1 MGRKE
6 GGMIASNYWSNELE
20 QLDQV
25 MPYRVQHILLI
36 ASLYDSFVFEVDGF
50 LAEQVA
56 DDFYLLNLSTQPS
69 IFHASSTESA
79 LNLLE
84 LEEIDIII
92 VHLASMRPIALEL
105 VSMIRRHSPAL
116 PVFFLLGA
124 PQDLMFVENHVD
136 ELREVQDFYYWNG
149 DSKLFL
155 AIIKQWEERMN
166 IDHDSAIFPIPI
178 IMMVETFIPYYSQ
191 FLPLFYEQ
199 VMQLNQ
205 AVIRREHQDVNKKLY
220 MNARPRVLLLHDF
233 ESAVRFYEK
242 HQDGV
247 IGIISNINYHY
258 QEKYERD
265 AGLKLLQYIRKRR
278 PTLPF
283 LLQSFNPMYRDIVTS
298 NEGEFLYKDLP
309 GLKSQLRRWL
319 ETEIGFGRFVFR
331 MPDQARIAEA
341 QSLIGFIH
349 QMERVPDESLA
360 FHYYHNHIYNW
371 LRTHAELA
379 LAQYVKRFETISE
392 VHVLRER
399 LVEAFQSL
407 ISFRRR
413 EKIQDWNEE
422 SDFNI
427 NLIYKI
433 GDDSIGGKGR
443 GLAFL
448 NVVLNRYSNICEKYP
463 EVKVNVPVAAVLA
476 TGVFDQFIASNREF
490 EALAAVDRMSD
501 EEIDE
506 LFLKCSLPNGIIR
519 VLTQLIAQADFPLAV
534 RSSSVLEDSITNP
547 FAGVFRTFLIP
558 NSHSNPEV
566 RLQQLIQAVKLVYA
580 SMYLKSAR
588 VYRESLR
595 IPAREEKMAVII
607 QRVAGSNHG
616 GSFYP
621 LLSGVAQSYNYYPG
635 VNMSHEDGV
644 VTLSTGLGKTAVE
657 RERTFAFCPRYPNK
671 DMFKVTDIVEGAQ
684 RHLYAISPDLVEFDL
699 RGGENA
705 SLTRLRISQK
715 MCETDLGLL
724 SSVWDYENLEFKDGL
739 HISGPRVVTY
749 RKLLHYNEYPLA
761 SLISDFLSLGRE
773 VLGCEIEMEFAF
785 DVDARTGLAAFN
797 LLQIRPIS
805 VNIRQYAQPL
815 EKYAERKDDL
825 IVYSSYALGS
835 EINEELDLII
845 YVPPERFNI
854 VKTEEMAV
862 QLDALNH
869 KLRAEGKK
877 YILIGPGRWGSS
889 DRFLGIPVNWSQI
902 CNAQVIVEVVLPK
915 MSIEASHGSHF
926 FHNLFSMNVG
936 YLTVWDKAVN
946 DFLDWD
952 HLASL
957 ETVESTEFFFVKR
970 NPRPVKIL
978 FDGKNAVIIK

>member
-1 MGRKE
+1 
-6 GGMIASNYWSNELE
+6 MIVSNYWSRELE
-20 QLDQV
+20 LLDQV

-79 LNLLE
+79 LNLLG
-84 LEEIDIII
+84 LEQIDIII
-92 VHLASMRPIALEL
+92 VHLASMRSIALEL
-105 VSMIRRHSPAL
+105 IHEIKRHSPDK
-116 PVFFLLGA
+116 PIFILLAA
-124 PQDLMFVENHVD
+124 PLDLMFVENHVT

-155 AIIKQWEERMN
+155 AIIKQWEERSN
-166 IDHDSAIFPIPI
+166 IEHDSAIYPIPI
-178 IMMVETFIPYYSQ
+178 ILVVETFIPYYSQ

-199 VMQLNQ
+199 ILQLNQ
-205 AVIRREHQDVNKKLY
+205 AVIRREHQDINKQLY
-220 MNARPRVLLLHDF
+220 MNARPRVLLVHDF
-233 ESAVRFYEK
+233 QSAVDLFER

-247 IGIISNINYHY
+247 IGIISNVNYHY
-258 QEKYERD
+258 LDQLDRD
-265 AGLKLLQYIRKRR
+265 AGLKLLQYIRKRK

-309 GLKSQLRRWL
+309 GLKTQLRRWL
-319 ETEIGFGRFVFR
+319 ETEIGFGKFIFR
-331 MPDQARIAEA
+331 LPDQSKIAEA
-341 QSLIGFIH
+341 HSLIGFTH
-349 QMERVPDESLA
+349 QLEELPEESLKYHY
-360 FHYYHNHIYNW
+360 FHDHIYNW

-379 LAQYVKRFETISE
+379 LAQYIKRFESINDIPI
-392 VHVLRER
+392 LREQ
-399 LVEAFQSL
+399 LIEAFQSL

-422 SDFNI
+422 SDYKI

-463 EVKVNVPVAAVLA
+463 EVQINVPVAAVLA
-476 TGVFDQFIASNREF
+476 TGVFDQFIAGNSG
-490 EALAAVDRMSD
+490 LAILDQVDSMSD
-501 EEIDE
+501 DEIDQ
-506 LFLKCSLPNGIIR
+506 LFLGCSLPNSVTSILTEIISQ
-519 VLTQLIAQADFPLAV
+519 TDFPLAV

-547 FAGVFRTFLIP
+547 FAGVFRTYLIP
-558 NSHSNPEV
+558 NSHSNPAV
-566 RLQQLIQAVKLVYA
+566 RLQQLIQAIKLVYA

-588 VYRESLR
+588 VYRESLH
-595 IPAREEKMAVII
+595 IPSREEKMAVII
-607 QRVAGSNHG
+607 QRVAGSEHSG
-616 GSFYP
+616 HFYP

-635 VNMSHEDGV
+635 TNMSHEDGV

-671 DMFKVTDIVEGAQ
+671 DMFRAVDIVEGAQ
-684 RHLYAISPDLVEFDL
+684 RQLYALTPDLVDFDL
-699 RGGENA
+699 RSGENA

-715 MCETDLGLL
+715 LCETDLSLL
-724 SSVWDYENLEFKDGL
+724 TSVWDYENKEFKDGS
-739 HISGPRVVTY
+739 HIPGPRVITY
-749 RKLLHYNEYPLA
+749 RKLLHYKEYPLA
-761 SLISDFLSLGRE
+761 DIILDFLRLGRE
-773 VLGCEIEMEFAF
+773 VLGCEVEMEFAF
-785 DVDARTGLAAFN
+785 DVDPKKGIAAFY

-805 VNIRQYAQPL
+805 VNIQHYAQPL
-815 EKYAERKDDL
+815 EKYTEQRDEL
-825 IVYSSYALGS
+825 IAFSSYALGS
-835 EINEELDLII
+835 EINERLDTVI

-854 VKTEEMAV
+854 VKTEDMAR
-862 QLDALNH
+862 QLDEINQ
-869 KLRAEGKK
+869 RMREQGTR
-877 YILIGPGRWGSS
+877 YVLIGPGRWGSS

-902 CNAQVIVEVVLPK
+902 CNAQLIVEVVLPK

-946 DFLDWD
+946 DYLDWD
-952 HLASL
+952 WL
-957 ETVESTEFFFVKR
+957 EKQETLEETEYFLMKR
-970 NPRPVKIL
+970 TPRPMKIL